1 MANEIFFTY
10 VYYIQVCTYN
20 TNFVYISY
28 IKKKYII
35 KLNMAIMFL
44 HKLVKIGWKGNIL
57 TYNK

>member
-28 IKKKYII
+28 IKKKIHY
-35 KLNMAIMFL
+35 
-44 HKLVKIGWKGNIL
+44 KIEYGHHVSTQISENWLKRKYFNIQ
-57 TYNK
+57 